1 MRFHLCILDT
11 DQSYAS
17 RLTDYLAAH
26 YASEVVLSRFSA
38 LEDLQAFIEKKHRV
52 DVVLASPDVL
62 PDASVLPAK
71 VEVLYIMKED
81 GASSYAGK
89 EACCKYQDVNKIFR
103 LVMNLAA
110 DALNNSK
117 TEFGISGDG
126 RVITIFGSAGGVG
139 TSTVA
144 AALASRLA
152 RQGKTV
158 LYMPVQQNACPQD
171 VFAKTCSSMTE
182 VRYEVCSA
190 LKNNMNSGR
199 VQMKMKSS
207 MQQDPNTGVYA
218 FDAYR
223 LPVDCSNAAPD
234 EAKIL
239 IQAARGICDVCI
251 LDIDNNLNSLMK
263 KYLEE
268 SDDVVIVTDGSQ
280 RANSAAGKFLESL
293 DVLENA
299 DELNL
304 EARVYLIYNA
314 FGSHGAKLTRVPA
327 YVKETATFANYR
339 GAESMQILQELVG
352 RSFGPLEES

>member
-1 MRFHLCILDT
+1 MRFHLCILDS
-11 DQSYAS
+11 DQSYAA

-26 YASEVVLSRFSA
+26 YASELVLSRFSA
-38 LEDLQAFIEKKHRV
+38 LDDLQAFLDKKHRV
-52 DVVLASPDVL
+52 DVVLANPDVL
-62 PDASVLPAK
+62 PDASVLPARI
-71 VEVLYIMKED
+71 VVLYIMKED
-81 GASSYAGK
+81 GVSSYAGK
-89 EACCKYQDVNKIFR
+89 DACCKYQDVNGIYR

-110 DALNNSK
+110 NVLNSGK
-117 TEFGISGDG
+117 AEFGISGNG
-126 RVITIFGSAGGVG
+126 RIITIFGSAGGLG

-144 AALASRLA
+144 AALAARLSH
-152 RQGKTV
+152 QGKTV
-158 LYMPVQQNACPQD
+158 LYLPVQQNACPKD
-171 VFAKTCSSMTE
+171 LFTNVCSSMTD

-199 VQMKMKSS
+199 VQMKMKSG
-207 MQQDPNTGVYA
+207 MQADSNTGVYA

-223 LPVDCSNAAPD
+223 LPVDCSNASPD
-234 EAKIL
+234 EAKVL

-263 KYLEE
+263 KYLEQ
-268 SDDVVIVTDGSQ
+268 SDDVVIVTDGSM
-280 RANSAAGKFLESL
+280 RANSATGKFLESL

-304 EARVYLIYNA
+304 EAQVYLLYNA
-314 FGSHGAKLTRVPA
+314 FGSHGVKLTQMPA

-339 GAESMQILQELVG
+339 GAEPMQILQELAG